1 MYIASNSKCKFL
13 PHDQVS
19 PLNYCYLLFII
30 STHKLNVSR
39 NFLSI
44 RIVSA
49 VFIWSAFSV
58 LRNSQ
63 LMNQMFGVYVNLK
76 LSNMCK

>member
-1 MYIASNSKCKFL
+1 MYTSNSKCKFL

-19 PLNYCYLLFII
+19 PLIVTYCSLFLHIY
-30 STHKLNVSR
+30 KLNVSR

-63 LMNQMFGVYVNLK
+63 LMNQTFGVYVNLK
-76 LSNMCK
+76 VSNMCK